1 MGMKYTKE
9 IVDFLE
15 KNIEGTSYKE
25 ITDKFNTLFHE
36 SVTFEAMKGLLQ
48 RKGLKNGVNG
58 KFEKGHIPHNK
69 SYKGVCYKG
78 CEKSWFQKGNVPKNY
93 RPIGSERIT
102 KDGYIEIKVKDPNEW
117 QLKHRVL
124 WENQHGKIPEN
135 HILIFLDGNRLN
147 CSIENLKLVS
157 RSELLILNRRKL
169 LTDDADINNTAA
181 ILAKVIDM
189 SNKKQK
195 IQEE

>member
-1 MGMKYTKE
+1 MYVIKA
-9 IVDFLE
+9 V
-15 KNIEGTSYKE
+15 KNHGFK
-25 ITDKFNTLFHE
+25 
-36 SVTFEAMKGLLQ
+36 
-48 RKGLKNGVNG
+48 
-58 KFEKGHIPHNK
+58 
-69 SYKGVCYKG
+69 
-78 CEKSWFQKGNVPKNY
+78 KGNVPKNY

>member
-1 MGMKYTKE
+1 M
-9 IVDFLE
+9 
-15 KNIEGTSYKE
+15 
-25 ITDKFNTLFHE
+25 
-36 SVTFEAMKGLLQ
+36 
-48 RKGLKNGVNG
+48 
-58 KFEKGHIPHNK
+58 
-69 SYKGVCYKG
+69 
-78 CEKSWFQKGNVPKNY
+78 
-93 RPIGSERIT
+93 
-102 KDGYIEIKVKDPNEW
+102 
-117 QLKHRVL
+117 L

>member
-1 MGMKYTKE
+1 MEKYLK
-9 IVDFLE
+9 I
-15 KNIEGTSYKE
+15 IY
-25 ITDKFNTLFHE
+25 LF
-36 SVTFEAMKGLLQ
+36 
-48 RKGLKNGVNG
+48 
-58 KFEKGHIPHNK
+58 
-69 SYKGVCYKG
+69 
-78 CEKSWFQKGNVPKNY
+78 
-93 RPIGSERIT
+93 
-102 KDGYIEIKVKDPNEW
+102 
-117 QLKHRVL
+117 
-124 WENQHGKIPEN
+124 
-135 HILIFLDGNRLN
+135 FLDGNRLN